1 MFQKFSIGGESAP
14 RSVADDQMTDD
25 ALYDRL
31 IAPLESRMMRTVWR
45 VVRQSELAEDTLQDA
60 LAIIWRKRDRIAR
73 HPNPQ
78 ALILKI
84 CLNCA
89 YDSLRKRE
97 RFQKLQDVSRSDIHP
112 KQPFTDGP
120 KELARKAVEDEVLHA
135 ISRLPHQQAV
145 AVLMRIVQ
153 DEPYNTIAETMGCSE
168 TTVRIHVSRGR
179 KRLSQWL
186 AHLKPTSFEES
197 RNE

>member
-1 MFQKFSIGGESAP
+1 MGIAISTPGNVV
-14 RSVADDQMTDD
+14 SVQMTDEKS
-25 ALYDRL
+25 LYDRL
-31 IAPLESRMMRTVWR
+31 IAPVQSRMMRTIWR
-45 VVRQSELAEDTLQDA
+45 VVRHDQLAEDTLQDA
-60 LAIIWRKRDRIAR
+60 LAIIWRKRTRIQQ
-73 HPNPQ
+73 HPNPE

-97 RFQKLQDVSRSDIHP
+97 RQRRQKDLSNLVSDESQSGTTASLELEQ
-112 KQPFTDGP
+112 KQ
-120 KELARKAVEDEVLHA
+120 AVAEVLNA
-135 ISRLPHQQAV
+135 IARLPRSQAL

-153 DEPYNTIAETMGCSE
+153 DQSYEVIAQTMGCSE

-186 AHLKPTSFEES
+186 SHLQTSSFEETS
-197 RNE
+197 NG

>member
-1 MFQKFSIGGESAP
+1 
-14 RSVADDQMTDD
+14 MTDD
-25 ALYDRL
+25 ALYDQL
-31 IAPLESRMMRTVWR
+31 IAPMESRMMRTIWR

-60 LAIIWRKRDRIAR
+60 LAIIWRKRERLRR

-97 RFQKLQDVSRSDIHP
+97 RFQKLQDLSKLSAHEG
-112 KQPFTDGP
+112 QPFTDGP
-120 KELARKAVEDEVLHA
+120 NELARKAVEEEVLQA
-135 ISRLPHQQAV
+135 IRRLPHQQAV

-153 DEPYNTIAETMGCSE
+153 DEPYDIIAGAMGCSE

-179 KRLSQWL
+179 KRLSEWL

>member
-1 MFQKFSIGGESAP
+1 MGIAVSTSGNVV
-14 RSVADDQMTDD
+14 SVQMTDEKS
-25 ALYDRL
+25 LYDRL
-31 IAPLESRMMRTVWR
+31 IAPVESRMMRTIWR
-45 VVRQSELAEDTLQDA
+45 VVQHDQLAEDTLQDA
-60 LAIIWRKRDRIAR
+60 LAIIWRKRNRIHR

-97 RFQKLQDVSRSDIHP
+97 RQRRQKDLSNLASYVSQSRTNASLELEK
-112 KQPFTDGP
+112 KQ
-120 KELARKAVEDEVLHA
+120 AVAVVLNA
-135 ISRLPHQQAV
+135 IGRLPRNQAL

-153 DEPYNTIAETMGCSE
+153 DQPYETIAQTMGCSE

-186 AHLKPTSFEES
+186 SHLQTSSFEES
-197 RNE
+197 SNG

>member
-1 MFQKFSIGGESAP
+1 
-14 RSVADDQMTDD
+14 MTDD
-25 ALYDRL
+25 ALYERL
-31 IAPLESRMMRTVWR
+31 IAPMESRMMRTIWR
-45 VVRQSELAEDTLQDA
+45 VVRQGEMAEDTLQDA
-60 LAIIWRKRDRIAR
+60 LAIIWRKRDRIRR

-89 YDSLRKRE
+89 YDSLRKRK
-97 RFQKLQDVSRSDIHP
+97 RFQRLQDLSMSNVHQR
-112 KQPFTDGP
+112 QPFTDGP
-120 KELARKAVEDEVLHA
+120 TELARKAVQDEVLQA
-135 ISRLPHQQAV
+135 IGRLPQQQAV

-153 DEPYNTIAETMGCSE
+153 DEPYDIIAEAMGCSE

-179 KRLSQWL
+179 KRLCQWL
-186 AHLKPTSFEES
+186 AHLEPTSFEES

>member
-1 MFQKFSIGGESAP
+1 MGIAVSTPGNVVSG
-14 RSVADDQMTDD
+14 QMTDEKL
-25 ALYDRL
+25 LYDRL
-31 IAPLESRMMRTVWR
+31 IAPVESRMIRTIWR
-45 VVRQSELAEDTLQDA
+45 VVRHDQLTEDTLQDA
-60 LAIIWRKRDRIAR
+60 LAIIWRKINRIHR

-97 RFQKLQDVSRSDIHP
+97 RQRRQRNLSNLASYESQSGTNASQELEK
-112 KQPFTDGP
+112 KQ
-120 KELARKAVEDEVLHA
+120 VVDEVLNA
-135 ISRLPHQQAV
+135 IGRLPQSQAL

-153 DEPYNTIAETMGCSE
+153 DQPYKSIAQTMGCSE

-179 KRLSQWL
+179 KRLSKWL
-186 AHLKPTSFEES
+186 SHLQTSSLEES
-197 RNE
+197 SNGE

>member
-1 MFQKFSIGGESAP
+1 MGIAVSTSGNVV
-14 RSVADDQMTDD
+14 SVQMTDEKS
-25 ALYDRL
+25 LYDWL
-31 IAPLESRMMRTVWR
+31 IAPVESRMMRTIWR
-45 VVRQSELAEDTLQDA
+45 VVRHDQLAEDTLQDA
-60 LAIIWRKRDRIAR
+60 LAIIWRKRNRIHR

-97 RFQKLQDVSRSDIHP
+97 RQRRQKDLSNLASYESQSRTNASLELEK
-112 KQPFTDGP
+112 KQ
-120 KELARKAVEDEVLHA
+120 AVAEVLNA
-135 ISRLPHQQAV
+135 IGRLPRSQAL

-153 DEPYNTIAETMGCSE
+153 DQPYEAIAQTMGCSE

-179 KRLSQWL
+179 KRLNQWL
-186 AHLKPTSFEES
+186 SHLQTSSFEES
-197 RNE
+197 SNG

>member
-1 MFQKFSIGGESAP
+1 MGIAVSTSGNVV
-14 RSVADDQMTDD
+14 SVQMTDEKS
-25 ALYDRL
+25 LYDWL
-31 IAPLESRMMRTVWR
+31 IAPVESRMMRTIWR
-45 VVRQSELAEDTLQDA
+45 VVRHDQLAEDTLQDA
-60 LAIIWRKRDRIAR
+60 LAIIWRKRNRIHR

-97 RFQKLQDVSRSDIHP
+97 RQRRQKDLSNLASYESQSRTNASLELEK
-112 KQPFTDGP
+112 KQ
-120 KELARKAVEDEVLHA
+120 AVAEVLNA
-135 ISRLPHQQAV
+135 IGRLPRSQAL

-153 DEPYNTIAETMGCSE
+153 DQPYEAIAQTMGCSE

-186 AHLKPTSFEES
+186 SHLQTSSFEES
-197 RNE
+197 SNG

>member
-1 MFQKFSIGGESAP
+1 MGIAVSTSGNVV
-14 RSVADDQMTDD
+14 SVQMTDEKS
-25 ALYDRL
+25 LYDRL
-31 IAPLESRMMRTVWR
+31 IAPVESRMMRTIWR
-45 VVRQSELAEDTLQDA
+45 VVRHDQLAEDTLQDA
-60 LAIIWRKRDRIAR
+60 LAIIWRKRNRIHR

-84 CLNCA
+84 CLDCA

-97 RFQKLQDVSRSDIHP
+97 RQRRQRDLSNLASYVSQSRTNASLELEK
-112 KQPFTDGP
+112 KQ
-120 KELARKAVEDEVLHA
+120 AVAVVLNA
-135 ISRLPHQQAV
+135 IGRLPRNQAL

-153 DEPYNTIAETMGCSE
+153 DQPYEAIAQTMGCSE

-186 AHLKPTSFEES
+186 SHLQTSSFEES
-197 RNE
+197 SNG